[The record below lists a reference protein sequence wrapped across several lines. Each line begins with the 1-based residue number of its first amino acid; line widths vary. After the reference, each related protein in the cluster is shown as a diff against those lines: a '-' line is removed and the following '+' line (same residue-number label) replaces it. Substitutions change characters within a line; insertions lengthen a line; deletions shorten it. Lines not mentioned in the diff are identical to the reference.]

1 MYIDLE
7 TKRTFEKL
15 PDNIKTASGSISNP
29 TLEQCVKAGLAIR
42 KLDDSAVAAKGEVV
56 TGKAYVQTADP
67 LVAALVLTTRKEAD
81 ILAEQA
87 AAEKAAQDAIA
98 ERELARLAKRASIT
112 KAFPD
117 EKQAAAIGE
126 LFDMHSRGPW

>member
-56 TGKAYVQTADP
+56 IGKAYIQTADP

-81 ILAEQA
+81 ILAEQEA
-87 AAEKAAQDAIA
+87 AQQKAQDAIA
-98 ERELARLAKRASIT
+98 ERELARLEERASIT

-117 EKQAAAIGE
+117 AKQAAAIGQ
-126 LFDMHSRGPW
+126 LFDKITRGPW

>member
-1 MYIDLE
+1 MYIDLA
-7 TKRTFEKL
+7 TKRTFERL

-56 TGKAYVQTADP
+56 TGKAYIQTADP

-81 ILAEQA
+81 IVAEQEA
-87 AAEKAAQDAIA
+87 AQQKAQDAIA
-98 ERELARLAKRASIT
+98 ERELARLEKRSRLT
-112 KAFPD
+112 KPFAD
-117 EKQAAAIGE
+117 EAQAAAIGE
-126 LFDMHSRGPW
+126 LYDMLTRGPW